1 MEVNFFLDDDERVIG
16 GGSATLAFQHL
27 HRQLVSTLTRRLEW
41 KAADGKGLKFESEQG
56 RKFESEQGRKFESE
70 QGQKFE
76 SKQGQKFESKKS
88 RKIESEKG
96 RKFDSKKG
104 QKVESEK
111 DRKFDGEM
119 SEMVSALEL
128 LPHMLEIVHTV
139 QQGVS

>member
-1 MEVNFFLDDDERVIG
+1 MELKLFLDDDERVIG

-56 RKFESEQGRKFESE
+56 RKFESEQG
-70 QGQKFE
+70 
-76 SKQGQKFESKKS
+76 QKFESKKS

-111 DRKFDGEM
+111 GRKFDGGM
-119 SEMVSALEL
+119 SEMVLAFEL
-128 LPHMLEIVHTV
+128 LPHMLEIVKTV
-139 QQGVS
+139 HQGVS

>member
-1 MEVNFFLDDDERVIG
+1 MPHQLAADDERVIG

-41 KAADGKGLKFESEQG
+41 KAADGKG

-70 QGQKFE
+70 
-76 SKQGQKFESKKS
+76 QGQKFESKKS

>member
-1 MEVNFFLDDDERVIG
+1 MELKLFLDDDERVIG

-56 RKFESEQGRKFESE
+56 
-70 QGQKFE
+70 
-76 SKQGQKFESKKS
+76 QKFESKKS

-111 DRKFDGEM
+111 GRKFDGGM
-119 SEMVSALEL
+119 SEMVLAFEL
-128 LPHMLEIVHTV
+128 LPHMLEIVKTV
-139 QQGVS
+139 HQGVS

>member
-1 MEVNFFLDDDERVIG
+1 MEVKFFLDDDERVIG

-56 RKFESEQGRKFESE
+56 RKFESEQG
-70 QGQKFE
+70 
-76 SKQGQKFESKKS
+76 QKFESKKS

-111 DRKFDGEM
+111 GRKFDGGM
-119 SEMVSALEL
+119 SEMVLAFEL
-128 LPHMLEIVHTV
+128 LPHMLEIVKTV
-139 QQGVS
+139 HQGVS

>member
-1 MEVNFFLDDDERVIG
+1 MELKLFLDDDERVIG

-41 KAADGKGLKFESEQG
+41 KAADGKG

-70 QGQKFE
+70 
-76 SKQGQKFESKKS
+76 QGQKFESKKS

-111 DRKFDGEM
+111 GRKFDGGM
-119 SEMVSALEL
+119 SEMVLAFEL
-128 LPHMLEIVHTV
+128 LPHMLEIVKTV
-139 QQGVS
+139 HQGVS

>member
-56 RKFESEQGRKFESE
+56 RKFESE
-70 QGQKFE
+70 
-76 SKQGQKFESKKS
+76 QGQKFESKKS

>member
-1 MEVNFFLDDDERVIG
+1 MEVKFFLDDDERVIG

-56 RKFESEQGRKFESE
+56 RKFESE
-70 QGQKFE
+70 
-76 SKQGQKFESKKS
+76 QGQKFESKKS

>member
-41 KAADGKGLKFESEQG
+41 KAADGKG

-70 QGQKFE
+70 
-76 SKQGQKFESKKS
+76 QGQKFESKKS

>member
-1 MEVNFFLDDDERVIG
+1 MELKLFLDDDERVIG

-56 RKFESEQGRKFESE
+56 RKFESEQGP
-70 QGQKFE
+70 
-76 SKQGQKFESKKS
+76 KFESKKS

-111 DRKFDGEM
+111 GRKFDGGM
-119 SEMVSALEL
+119 SEMVLAFEL
-128 LPHMLEIVHTV
+128 LPHMLEIVKTV
-139 QQGVS
+139 HQGVS

>member
-1 MEVNFFLDDDERVIG
+1 MELKLFLDDDERVIG

-41 KAADGKGLKFESEQG
+41 KAADGKG

-70 QGQKFE
+70 
-76 SKQGQKFESKKS
+76 QGQKFESKKS

>member
-1 MEVNFFLDDDERVIG
+1 MEVKFFLDDDERVIG

-41 KAADGKGLKFESEQG
+41 KAADGKG

-70 QGQKFE
+70 
-76 SKQGQKFESKKS
+76 QGQKFESKKS

>member
-41 KAADGKGLKFESEQG
+41 KAADGKGL
-56 RKFESEQGRKFESE
+56 KFESEQGRKFESE

>member
-1 MEVNFFLDDDERVIG
+1 MEVKFFLDDDERVIG

-27 HRQLVSTLTRRLEW
+27 QRPLVSTLTRRLEW
-41 KAADGKGLKFESEQG
+41 KAADGKG

-70 QGQKFE
+70 
-76 SKQGQKFESKKS
+76 QGQKFESKKS